1 VQFWVLASLDSE
13 GVGVKK
19 TRPVLVT
26 IIALLQVVAILIVP
40 PAFLRSVSWVFL
52 LVLAPVFVL
61 MGWALYALR
70 PLGRTLTIFLQGM
83 NIIVRVL
90 ITLSKVVPSKAPGTP
105 ADIPLLVSSLVSIL
119 VSSLILFYMD
129 QPEMQLLFES

>member
-1 VQFWVLASLDSE
+1 M
-13 GVGVKK
+13 KK

-26 IIALLQVVAILIVP
+26 IIAVLQVVAILIVP
-40 PAFLRSVSWVFL
+40 PSFLKSVSWVFL

-61 MGWALYALR
+61 MGWALLTLR

-105 ADIPLLVSSLVSIL
+105 ADVPLLVSSLVSIM
-119 VSSLILFYMD
+119 VSSLILFYID
-129 QPEMQLLFES
+129 QPELQLLFES